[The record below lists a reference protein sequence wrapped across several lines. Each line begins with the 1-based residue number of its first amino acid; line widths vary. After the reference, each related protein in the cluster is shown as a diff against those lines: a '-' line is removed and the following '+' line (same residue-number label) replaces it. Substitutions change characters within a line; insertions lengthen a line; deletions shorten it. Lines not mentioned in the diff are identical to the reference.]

1 MFDITT
7 NAVASTDTN
16 ITEQLKVLGNAKL
29 GPRELNAIGE
39 KIAEMVLATVPEG
52 YSLRGWVREN
62 EAEIDRLIFANFDND
77 NLVHALQFAELALR
91 KYE

>member
-1 MFDITT
+1 MFEITT
-7 NAVASTDTN
+7 TNIAETTD
-16 ITEQLKVLGNAKL
+16 ITEQLKSLEGLKL
-29 GPRELNAIGE
+29 GPRELSVIGE
-39 KIAEMVLATVPEG
+39 KIAEMVISTVPEG

-62 EAEIDRLIFANFDND
+62 EAEIDRLIFANFNND